1 MDTQNHTQKP
11 NTQKPTIPNFHLINK
26 TFFKMKEIC
35 GLVVISPEEQER
47 EELLTEEA
55 KNFRKFHDYAFN
67 KISDMWN
74 APDGSKE
81 KNFARHILISFISD
95 NASTTP
101 TEQSSTKPYICAIN
115 NFYLLIEKDVNDVF
129 GEHCLSYLADP
140 TKEIPTD
147 IFKFVNVFKHNI
159 MPIFSHKSDRV
170 LSYPAYMGLTDFAM
184 SKCLS
189 GDVEMNNI
197 VRKSFINSQIAAGN
211 ISSRTKVF
219 KDTQPKVQSAS
230 SQPKPLQTMGGLDD
244 STLSMLK
251 ELKSKMDE

>member
-1 MDTQNHTQKP
+1 MDTQNHTQ
-11 NTQKPTIPNFHLINK
+11 NHTIPNFHLINK

-47 EELLTEEA
+47 EKLLTEEA

-81 KNFARHILISFISD
+81 KNFARHMLISFIGD
-95 NASTTP
+95 NASETP

-115 NFYLLIEKDVNDVF
+115 NFYLLIEKDVKDVF
-129 GEHCLSYLADP
+129 DEHCLSYLADP

-147 IFKFVNVFKHNI
+147 IFKLVHVFKHNI

-184 SKCLS
+184 SKCLA

-197 VRKSFINSQIAAGN
+197 VRKSFINSQIASGN
-211 ISSRTKVF
+211 ISSRTKAF
-219 KDTQPKVQSAS
+219 KDTQPKT
-230 SQPKPLQTMGGLDD
+230 SQTKLQAKPIRSMAGLDD
-244 STLSMLK
+244 STLSMLA